1 MTVSPK
7 MTLLILNA
15 ITRMNIYLTMTAQRM
30 YLVGIQKDTYIG
42 NERNAE
48 MIMDVN

>member
-42 NERNAE
+42 VLNAK